1 MRVGRGGPRRGFFER
16 VCRGQQRE
24 GPEQNLLRALQ
35 EHRQEQEEQD
45 DGEGGAVMQHN
56 NSKMA
61 RNLTLIRRRRRLI
74 AHIPLTLRSSNILKQ
89 EIGIVTGI
97 AQPPTVS

>member
-45 DGEGGAVMQHN
+45 DGEGGAVMQHD
-56 NSKMA
+56 NSKVA
-61 RNLTLIRRRRRLI
+61 RNLNESEFVFAIWQKFCSCYLTTMS
-74 AHIPLTLRSSNILKQ
+74 HIFLSL
-89 EIGIVTGI
+89 
-97 AQPPTVS
+97 

>member
-61 RNLTLIRRRRRLI
+61 RNLNESEFVFAIWQKFCSCYLTTMS
-74 AHIPLTLRSSNILKQ
+74 HIFLSL
-89 EIGIVTGI
+89 
-97 AQPPTVS
+97 

>member
-45 DGEGGAVMQHN
+45 DGEGGAVMQHD
-56 NSKMA
+56 NSKVA
-61 RNLTLIRRRRRLI
+61 RNLNESEFVFAIWQKFCSCYLPTMS
-74 AHIPLTLRSSNILKQ
+74 HIFLSL
-89 EIGIVTGI
+89 
-97 AQPPTVS
+97 

>member
-35 EHRQEQEEQD
+35 ERRQEQEEQD
-45 DGEGGAVMQHN
+45 DGEGGAVMQHD
-56 NSKMA
+56 NSKVA
-61 RNLTLIRRRRRLI
+61 RNLNESEFVFAIWQKFCSCYLTTMS
-74 AHIPLTLRSSNILKQ
+74 HIFLSL
-89 EIGIVTGI
+89 
-97 AQPPTVS
+97 